1 MYRTEHSIMWYT
13 EPIFCKIAKA
23 LSSESVKL
31 YANWMLS
38 IIHFLTSPF
47 IQHIGIRQSICYLP
61 GAHTFRVPA
70 VFDYIGMLQSLPK
83 LLCQFHFLFPVLF
96 FYLWEVLYQSN
107 TWVLFTSG
115 TRHNKSLKNQMKKP
129 RLDFHELCRT
139 TSLLVPAVKDLKYI
153 WQRWGI
159 HLCHRWQ

>member
-1 MYRTEHSIMWYT
+1 
-13 EPIFCKIAKA
+13 
-23 LSSESVKL
+23 
-31 YANWMLS
+31 MLS
-38 IIHFLTSPF
+38 IMHFLTSPF
-47 IQHIGIRQSICYLP
+47 IQHIAIRQSICYLP
-61 GAHTFRVPA
+61 GGHTFRVPA

-107 TWVLFTSG
+107 AWVLFTSG

-139 TSLLVPAVKDLKYI
+139 TSFLVPTVKDLINRELKI
-153 WQRWGI
+153 RRRRRQRER
-159 HLCHRWQ
+159 HQNNRFN